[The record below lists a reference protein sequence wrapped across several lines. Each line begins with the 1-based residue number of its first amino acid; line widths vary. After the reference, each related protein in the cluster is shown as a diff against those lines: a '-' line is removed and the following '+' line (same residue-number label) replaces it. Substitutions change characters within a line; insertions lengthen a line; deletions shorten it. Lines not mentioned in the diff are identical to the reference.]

1 MFKLNNSITSM
12 FSTPSGMMAFNRV
25 ANTIDREGMLP
36 LIDNGVL
43 IGFSGGGDSVFLT
56 AFLVE
61 YRRRTG
67 KDFPLLA
74 VHINHCIRG
83 EEADRDEQF
92 ARDFS
97 LNLGIEFKSLKIDVP
112 CMAKEY
118 GLGLE
123 EAARNARYSA
133 FRDIIEGRNDISTI
147 AIAHNATDN
156 CETIIMNIL
165 RGSGLSG
172 ICGIKPVRENIIRPI
187 IGLSKQEIIS
197 LLDESGIS
205 YVTDSSNLASD
216 YTRNYVRNE
225 ILPLFTR
232 LSDNP
237 EAAFTRLSE
246 NLRYDLDYIT
256 KDALSYISTKCNETI
271 YAKDIRKLHHSLK
284 AKVLSIL
291 IHENT
296 GEYPEEK
303 HLSAIIQL
311 MNGDNFSFSLPGEKN
326 LICQRGICS
335 FIKKSTDN
343 SISEEIF
350 SIKKGENK
358 INGTNL
364 TVFVGEIDKSSLN
377 VYNFSIQVKLS
388 FDIINDGLILRF
400 KSDGDSYV
408 YSGMTH
414 KLKKVF
420 NDRNIQ
426 PMERSLI
433 PILCDSKGIV
443 VVPGM
448 SVRDGATSNISENN
462 ITVTFAYGEVKPG
475 EREVFTALLRK

>member
-1 MFKLNNSITSM
+1 MWGRGS
-12 FSTPSGMMAFNRV
+12 
-25 ANTIDREGMLP
+25 
-36 LIDNGVL
+36 
-43 IGFSGGGDSVFLT
+43 
-56 AFLVE
+56 
-61 YRRRTG
+61 G

-197 LLDESGIS
+197 LLDGSGIS

-256 KDALSYISTKCNETI
+256 KDALSYIS
-271 YAKDIRKLHHSLK
+271 
-284 AKVLSIL
+284 
-291 IHENT
+291 
-296 GEYPEEK
+296 
-303 HLSAIIQL
+303 
-311 MNGDNFSFSLPGEKN
+311 
-326 LICQRGICS
+326 
-335 FIKKSTDN
+335 
-343 SISEEIF
+343 
-350 SIKKGENK
+350 
-358 INGTNL
+358 
-364 TVFVGEIDKSSLN
+364 
-377 VYNFSIQVKLS
+377 
-388 FDIINDGLILRF
+388 
-400 KSDGDSYV
+400 
-408 YSGMTH
+408 
-414 KLKKVF
+414 
-420 NDRNIQ
+420 
-426 PMERSLI
+426 
-433 PILCDSKGIV
+433 
-443 VVPGM
+443 
-448 SVRDGATSNISENN
+448 SENN
-462 ITVTFAYGEVKPG
+462 SAEIIEIILPVDYALSFNNSQTVKSGMMLAVSETAENIMDKIDSAYLGL
-475 EREVFTALLRK
+475 TLD